1 MNAWYCIRTARRAE
15 FSLVAEIRSL
25 GLVAY
30 APCEV
35 HDRPLRGRTQRIVL
49 PALRGYAFVFCSSSD
64 FGAVSGCE
72 GFWRFVRYHGSEE
85 VAKMP
90 RAALLGLFLAD
101 LFGDLDYTRQ
111 PEAYRPRR
119 GDAVRIR
126 SGMWRGR
133 IARIISVGKR
143 KSLLEPLDG
152 FGRWEVNSEALELA
166 A

>member
-15 FSLVAEIRSL
+15 LSLVAEIRSL

-30 APCEV
+30 TPCEV
-35 HDRPLRGRTQRIVL
+35 HARPLRGRTQRIVL

-64 FGAVSGCE
+64 FGAVSDCE
-72 GFWRFVRYHGSEE
+72 GFWRFVRYVGSETP
-85 VAKMP
+85 AKMA
-90 RAALLGLFLAD
+90 RGALMDVFLAD
-101 LFGDLDYTRQ
+101 LFGELDYTRQ

-152 FGRWEVNSEALELA
+152 FGRWAVNSAALELA

>member
-1 MNAWYCIRTARRAE
+1 MTWYCIRTARRAE
-15 FSLVAEIRSL
+15 LSLVDELRAI

-30 APCEV
+30 TPCEI
-35 HDRPLRGRTQRIVL
+35 HDRKIAGRRQRVTV
-49 PALRGYAFVFCSSSD
+49 PAMRGYVFVFCDPSD
-64 FGAVSGCE
+64 FAAVSDCE
-72 GFWRFVRYHGSEE
+72 GFWRFVRYVGSETP
-85 VAKMP
+85 AKMA
-90 RAALLGLFLAD
+90 RGALMDVFLAD

-152 FGRWEVNSEALELA
+152 FGRWEVNSETLELA